1 MLLAVINISATYHG
15 RDHHAG
21 RLHGRDRDGH
31 RARLRGPPLTPTPE
45 HPVTGLPAT
54 APKTPAAVHVEGLA
68 PGGRASVAAS
78 LHRAARIVEGH
89 GHADGVAYPWH
100 RRPPAT
106 LSKLRADLAEG
117 YAVATANA
125 SVAAVRGA
133 LRAAW
138 LAGELDR
145 DGYERRAAA
154 LRTVSGG
161 SAPGRAITPKE
172 ARKLFAGCAADPNRA
187 AGARDAALLAVLYG
201 LGLRRSEA
209 VGLELADMDR
219 AAGTLLVHGKGRR
232 QRLAYL
238 GLNGSADAMAAWL
251 AVRGDAPGPLFNP
264 VNRGGRVA
272 EGRSMTGQAVAARVI
287 RRSEAAGLGKLAP
300 HSLRRSFATQL
311 LSAGNDLAITADL
324 MGHARTDTTRLYDRR
339 GEDAKRAAMDTLP
352 VPYVAPATAPRA

>member
-1 MLLAVINISATYHG
+1 MQDACTVATETATE
-15 RDHHAG
+15 RDYV
-21 RLHGRDRDGH
+21 
-31 RARLRGPPLTPTPE
+31 ARLLTPTPE
-45 HPVTGLPAT
+45 HPVTSLPAT

-238 GLNGSADAMAAWL
+238 GLNGSAAAMAAWL

-287 RRSEAAGLGKLAP
+287 PTVRSRRAGEARAALAPTVLRHTASVRRERSRHHRRSHGSRPDGHNPPVRPPGGRREAGRDGHASRP
-300 HSLRRSFATQL
+300 LRRPSPP
-311 LSAGNDLAITADL
+311 AGP
-324 MGHARTDTTRLYDRR
+324 G
-339 GEDAKRAAMDTLP
+339 
-352 VPYVAPATAPRA
+352 